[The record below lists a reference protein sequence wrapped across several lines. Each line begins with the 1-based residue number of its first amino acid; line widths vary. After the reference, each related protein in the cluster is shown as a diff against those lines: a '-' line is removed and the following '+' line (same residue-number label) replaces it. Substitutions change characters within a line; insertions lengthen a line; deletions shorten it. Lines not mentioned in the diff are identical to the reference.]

1 MSRLRIVTLAGDA
14 DAEAALASELARR
27 EDVELVFR
35 CVDRVELLGALRGG
49 DLDAVV
55 SVGAPPWLD
64 AQSAAE
70 AARSGTGVVGVVG
83 DADAAERLAALG
95 AALVPAGAPA
105 DEVVARCR
113 VADVPE
119 PRPLPSAQPSRP
131 DGKLVAVWG
140 PKGAP
145 GRTSVAIELAC
156 ELASDEPATI
166 LVDGDP
172 YGGDVVQLLGVLDD
186 LPTIVW
192 AARLAARDELDPARL
207 ALDLRRAGE
216 RGPVLLPGLPRAEL
230 WPDVSEYGWGRLLTT
245 MRAAF
250 RVVVCDV
257 GFCLEGDAS
266 PYPGAGDG
274 RNRIARATIAAA
286 DRVVA
291 VCGAG
296 PTAIKTFLWS
306 YPHVSQLADPDDV
319 IVVANRVPP
328 GSERD
333 VGELVRRHTGK
344 RPVAYVPDRPGDFA
358 RAVRDGVPVRAVAP
372 HVGAA
377 LRPVVTALGG
387 APRSAGLLARLAG
400 RT

>member
-1 MSRLRIVTLAGDA
+1 MSALRVVTLAGDA

-27 EDVELVFR
+27 DDVELVFR

-49 DLDAVV
+49 DLDAIV

-64 AQSAAE
+64 AQSANE
-70 AARSGTGVVGVVG
+70 AARAGAGVVGVV
-83 DADAAERLAALG
+83 ADAAAADRLAALG
-95 AALVPAGAPA
+95 AALVPAGAPV

-113 VADVPE
+113 VAETPAE
-119 PRPLPSAQPSRP
+119 RPLPSAQPSRA
-131 DGKLVAVWG
+131 DGPLVAVWG

-145 GRTSVAIELAC
+145 GRTSIAIELAA
-156 ELASDEPATI
+156 ELATREPATI
-166 LVDGDP
+166 LVDADA
-172 YGGDVVQLLGVLDD
+172 YGGDVVQLLGVIEE

-216 RGPVLLPGLPRAEL
+216 RGPVLLPGIPRADL
-230 WPDVSEYGWGRLLTT
+230 WADVSEYGWDRLLSVV
-245 MRAAF
+245 RAAF

-266 PYPGAGDG
+266 PYPGAGEG
-274 RNRIARATIAAA
+274 RNRVARATVAAA
-286 DRVVA
+286 DRVIA
-291 VCGAG
+291 VCGAS
-296 PTAIKTFLWS
+296 PTALKTFLWS
-306 YPHVSQLADPDDV
+306 FGHLTDLVDPDDV
-319 IVVANRVPP
+319 LVVANRVAP
-328 GSERD
+328 GGERD
-333 VGELVRRHTGK
+333 VGELLRRHTGK

-358 RAVRDGVPVRAVAP
+358 RAVDAGVPVRAVAP

-387 APRSAGLLARLAG
+387 TPRSAGLLARLAG
-400 RT
+400 RP